1 QDILPHGRAICPKTA
16 RYVSALG
23 TTALLLCSPHTAC
36 PAFETSVLGGSW
48 CAGSRGRERGS
59 VPCAMCHVPF
69 AMCHVPC
76 AMCHVPCAMCHV
88 TRDTWRTVFITIA
101 RRHRITC
108 ARVQSEGQRAR
119 RVQARDAWTS
129 RRAPPPAHLRAH
141 LSLSV
146 AVRN

>member
-1 QDILPHGRAICPKTA
+1 
-16 RYVSALG
+16 
-23 TTALLLCSPHTAC
+23 SPHTAC

-59 VPCAMCHVPF
+59 VPCAMCHVP
-69 AMCHVPC
+69 C
-76 AMCHVPCAMCHV
+76 A
-88 TRDTWRTVFITIA
+88 TWRTVFITIA